1 MSFMH
6 FTTQQLQGGGKYSVK
21 AKIGNWYEDMVMD
34 ETKFKDYISL
44 KEANGLLVSQKED
57 KYANMLSKLPLTPFQ
72 NGFITTGNYF
82 MLKNLKTQGCM
93 VIDID
98 DKNLNYSAAFAV
110 TTSSLIDFPC
120 PRSLFK
126 IEKYTDKKQIKMNG
140 PPQSTEPSVVRY
152 GDKIVFVAYP
162 AMYKNPLYLFST
174 LITPLSYSRFSRNQ
188 EVLAN
193 EDQSYNNCWC
203 LEHPD
208 ATLRYSVEGKPIEVN
223 QPFIVKHC
231 ATGASLAS
239 DLVNYLNDYGNE
251 YEISCRNYLTPN
263 KYQTIEA
270 EKDGRLRI
278 DTKTRVEYE
287 QNIWTIVDKSG

>member
-21 AKIGNWYEDMVMD
+21 SKIGNWYEDMVMD

-44 KEANGLLVSQKED
+44 KESNGLLVSQKED
-57 KYANMLSKLPLTPFQ
+57 KYANMLSKIQLTPFS
-72 NGFITTGNYF
+72 NEYLTTGNYF
-82 MLKNLKTQGCM
+82 MLQNLQTQGNM

-98 DKNLNYSAAFAV
+98 DRNFSYSAAFAV
-110 TTSSLIDFPC
+110 TTSPLVNFPC

-126 IEKYTDKKQIKMNG
+126 IEKYTDKKQINMNNTTT
-140 PPQSTEPSVVRY
+140 PANEPSVVHY

-162 AMYKNPLYLFST
+162 AMYKNPLYLCST
-174 LITPLSYSRFSRNQ
+174 LITPLSFSRFSRNQ
-188 EVLAN
+188 EVLAS
-193 EDQSYNNCWC
+193 EDQNYNNCWC

-208 ATLRYSVEGKPIEVN
+208 LTLRYSMEGQAIKVGEKFV
-223 QPFIVKHC
+223 VKHC
-231 ATGASLAS
+231 ATGACLAS

-251 YEISCRNYLTPN
+251 YEVSCRNFLTPN

-278 DTKTRVEYE
+278 DTKTRVEFN
-287 QNIWTIVDKSG
+287 QNIWTIIDRC